1 MKNIIGWQIR
11 NIRIQKGLT
20 VNQLSSALPAS
31 SPLTSEEIA
40 GIELGTRKVFDH
52 EIQALSEVLKVSIED
67 LYATSP
73 GHSPED
79 NEAWEALARLEDI
92 ISGIEA
98 QADNLGINIE
108 EARHWWQKARR
119 LMDRRN
125 LAGSKPAEGA
135 GSNPKSIPSRKRRP
149 KQDHHERTTDKG
161 YSRPG
166 LCLR

>member
-11 NIRIQKGLT
+11 RIRIEKGLT
-20 VNQLSSALPAS
+20 VHQLSSALPPS

-40 GIELGTRKVFDH
+40 RIELGTRKVFDH
-52 EIQALSEVLKVSIED
+52 EIQALSQVLKVSVED

-73 GHSPED
+73 SHPSGD
-79 NEAWEALARLEDI
+79 NEVWETLAQLEDI

-98 QADNLGINIE
+98 QADNLGINME

-125 LAGSKPAEGA
+125 LAGFKLAEGTVS
-135 GSNPKSIPSRKRRP
+135 GRISTPQKNVRKGT
-149 KQDHHERTTDKG
+149 K
-161 YSRPG
+161 
-166 LCLR
+166 

>member
-11 NIRIQKGLT
+11 HVRIRRGMT
-20 VNQLSSALPAS
+20 VNQLSSSLPAS

-40 GIELGTRKVFDH
+40 MIELGTRKVFDH

-79 NEAWEALARLEDI
+79 NEAWETLAQLEDI

-98 QADNLGINIE
+98 QADNLGISME

-119 LMDRRN
+119 LIVRRN

-135 GSNPKSIPSRKRRP
+135 VSGRISTPQKKVKKAPNRPYSNS
-149 KQDHHERTTDKG
+149 H
-161 YSRPG
+161 
-166 LCLR
+166 

>member
-1 MKNIIGWQIR
+1 MALKNIIGWQIR
-11 NIRIQKGLT
+11 RIRIRRGMT
-20 VNQLSSALPAS
+20 VNQLSSALPAL

-52 EIQALSEVLKVSIED
+52 EIQALSKALKVSIED
-67 LYATSP
+67 LYATSL

-98 QADNLGINIE
+98 QADNMGINLE

-119 LMDRRN
+119 LIDRRI
-125 LAGSKPAEGA
+125 LAGFKPAEGTVS
-135 GSNPKSIPSRKRRP
+135 GRISTPQKNVRKSTK
-149 KQDHHERTTDKG
+149 
-161 YSRPG
+161 
-166 LCLR
+166 